1 MLWAMPERRDKVVVV
16 GQGYVGLPLAMRAV
30 EVGYEVVGFEVSEDR
45 VDRLSSADSYVEDV
59 TSGQLAA
66 ALATDRYLP
75 TADPTQLAGFDVALI
90 TVPTPLK
97 EARPDLSFIEAAG
110 NALAKHLKP
119 GATVVLESTT
129 YPGTTD
135 ELLGG
140 LLQEGSDL
148 VPGRDF
154 HLGYSP
160 ERIDPGNP
168 AFGLVGTPK
177 VVSGV
182 NASSLVAVQRFYD
195 SIVDETVPVS
205 SPREAELT
213 KLIENTFRHVNVA
226 LVNELAMFAA
236 ELGVDVWEALDAA
249 STKPFGFMRFNPGPG
264 VGGHCLPIDPS
275 YLSWHVRTSLGG
287 IKSAQACPQREPGA
301 PSWPSVQTEHLGHA

>member
-110 NALAKHLKP
+110 NSVTARRGLTP
-119 GATVVLESTT
+119 ATLRS
-129 YPGTTD
+129 GW
-135 ELLGG
+135 
-140 LLQEGSDL
+140 L
-148 VPGRDF
+148 VP
-154 HLGYSP
+154 
-160 ERIDPGNP
+160 
-168 AFGLVGTPK
+168 PK
-177 VVSGV
+177 
-182 NASSLVAVQRFYD
+182 
-195 SIVDETVPVS
+195 
-205 SPREAELT
+205 
-213 KLIENTFRHVNVA
+213 
-226 LVNELAMFAA
+226 
-236 ELGVDVWEALDAA
+236 
-249 STKPFGFMRFNPGPG
+249 
-264 VGGHCLPIDPS
+264 
-275 YLSWHVRTSLGG
+275 LSQG
-287 IKSAQACPQREPGA
+287 
-301 PSWPSVQTEHLGHA
+301 